1 MRAVRIEQPGSA
13 RGLRLVEVE
22 DPVPGPG
29 EILVDVHATALNR
42 ADWLQ
47 VLGKYPVPPGTPEDL
62 PGMEYAG
69 TVRAAGVRA
78 VRFRPGD
85 LVMGLVPGA
94 AFAERLVTHEREAVP
109 VPEPVSLTDAAA
121 IPEAFF
127 TAFDA
132 LVLQG
137 GLGAGER
144 VLVHAIT
151 SGIGTAA
158 MQIVHAS
165 GSMVLGT
172 GRDAGKLERAAALGS
187 FTALTVARDTP
198 RFAERV
204 LELTGGAGVDLVL
217 ECTGHFT
224 DREGASKHLGAGA
237 RKVLI
242 SAPAKGPDVTIAFGV
257 NDAAYDPAKHHIVS
271 AASCTTNCLA
281 PTAKVLMDAFGIE
294 KGMMTT
300 VHSYTNDQRVL
311 DLTHKDL
318 RRARAA
324 ALSMIPTSTGAAK
337 AIGEVLPAL
346 KGKMNGMSVRV
357 PTPNVSLVDLTVLTS
372 KPTTVEAV
380 NDVYRRAAEGPLKNI
395 LEFSTDE
402 TVSVDFNGNPHSASV
417 DGTNTFVIDGNLV
430 KVMAWYDNEWG
441 FSNRMVDLTKM
452 LISRR

>member
-47 VLGKYPVPPGTPEDL
+47 VLGKYPVPPGTPADL

-69 TVRAAGVRA
+69 TVRAAGVPA

-85 LVMGLVPGA
+85 RVMGLVPGA

-151 SGIGTAA
+151 SGVGTAA

-187 FTALTVARDTP
+187 FAALTVARDTP

-204 LELTGGAGVDLVL
+204 LELTAGAGVDLVL
-217 ECTGHFT
+217 DLVGGRYTAESL
-224 DREGASKHLGAGA
+224 A
-237 RKVLI
+237 
-242 SAPAKGPDVTIAFGV
+242 
-257 NDAAYDPAKHHIVS
+257 
-271 AASCTTNCLA
+271 CLA
-281 PTAKVLMDAFGIE
+281 PRGR
-294 KGMMTT
+294 MMLVGT
-300 VHSYTNDQRVL
+300 VDGVKSEL
-311 DLTHKDL
+311 DLRLALGKRARIIGTVL
-318 RRARAA
+318 RARALEEKMSLA
-324 ALSMIPTSTGAAK
+324 R
-337 AIGEVLPAL
+337 EVERHVLPLFARGVYHPVVDRVL
-346 KGKMNGMSVRV
+346 PVDRVAEAFEHLVADRNVGKI
-357 PTPNVSLVDLTVLTS
+357 VL
-372 KPTTVEAV
+372 
-380 NDVYRRAAEGPLKNI
+380 
-395 LEFSTDE
+395 
-402 TVSVDFNGNPHSASV
+402 
-417 DGTNTFVIDGNLV
+417 
-430 KVMAWYDNEWG
+430 AWSG
-441 FSNRMVDLTKM
+441 R
-452 LISRR
+452 

>member
-47 VLGKYPVPPGTPEDL
+47 VLGKYPVPPGTPADL

-69 TVRAAGVRA
+69 TVRAAGVPA

-85 LVMGLVPGA
+85 RVMGLVPGA

-137 GLGAGER
+137 DLGAGER

-151 SGIGTAA
+151 SGVGTAA

-204 LELTGGAGVDLVL
+204 LELTAGAGVDLVL
-217 ECTGHFT
+217 DLVGGRYTAESL
-224 DREGASKHLGAGA
+224 A
-237 RKVLI
+237 
-242 SAPAKGPDVTIAFGV
+242 
-257 NDAAYDPAKHHIVS
+257 
-271 AASCTTNCLA
+271 CLA
-281 PTAKVLMDAFGIE
+281 PRGRMMLVGTVDGVKSELDLRLALGKRARIIGTVLRSRAPEERMALAREVERHVLPLFARGTYRPVVD
-294 KGMMTT
+294 
-300 VHSYTNDQRVL
+300 RVL
-311 DLTHKDL
+311 PVDRVAEAFEHLVADQNVGK
-318 RRARAA
+318 
-324 ALSMIPTSTGAAK
+324 I
-337 AIGEVLPAL
+337 VL
-346 KGKMNGMSVRV
+346 
-357 PTPNVSLVDLTVLTS
+357 
-372 KPTTVEAV
+372 
-380 NDVYRRAAEGPLKNI
+380 
-395 LEFSTDE
+395 
-402 TVSVDFNGNPHSASV
+402 
-417 DGTNTFVIDGNLV
+417 
-430 KVMAWYDNEWG
+430 AWSG
-441 FSNRMVDLTKM
+441 R
-452 LISRR
+452 

>member
-85 LVMGLVPGA
+85 RVMGLVPGA

-187 FTALTVARDTP
+187 FAALTVARDTP

-217 ECTGHFT
+217 DLVGGRYTAESL
-224 DREGASKHLGAGA
+224 A
-237 RKVLI
+237 
-242 SAPAKGPDVTIAFGV
+242 
-257 NDAAYDPAKHHIVS
+257 
-271 AASCTTNCLA
+271 CLA
-281 PTAKVLMDAFGIE
+281 PG
-294 KGMMTT
+294 GRMMLVGT
-300 VHSYTNDQRVL
+300 VDGVKSEL
-311 DLTHKDL
+311 DLRLALGKRARIIGTVL
-318 RRARAA
+318 RARALEEKMSLA
-324 ALSMIPTSTGAAK
+324 R
-337 AIGEVLPAL
+337 EVERHVLPLFARGVYHPVVDRVL
-346 KGKMNGMSVRV
+346 PVDRVAEAFEHLVADRNVGKI
-357 PTPNVSLVDLTVLTS
+357 VL
-372 KPTTVEAV
+372 
-380 NDVYRRAAEGPLKNI
+380 
-395 LEFSTDE
+395 
-402 TVSVDFNGNPHSASV
+402 
-417 DGTNTFVIDGNLV
+417 
-430 KVMAWYDNEWG
+430 AWSG
-441 FSNRMVDLTKM
+441 R
-452 LISRR
+452 

>member
-13 RGLRLVEVE
+13 RGLRLVDIDE
-22 DPVPGPG
+22 PVPGPG
-29 EILVDVHATALNR
+29 EIQVDVHATALNR

-47 VLGKYPVPPGTPEDL
+47 VLGKYPVPAGTPADL

-137 GLGAGER
+137 DLGAGER
-144 VLVHAIT
+144 VLVHAMT
-151 SGIGTAA
+151 SGVGTAA

-187 FTALTVARDTP
+187 FAALTVARDTP

-204 LELTGGAGVDLVL
+204 LELTAGAGVDLVL
-217 ECTGHFT
+217 DLVGGRYTAESL
-224 DREGASKHLGAGA
+224 A
-237 RKVLI
+237 
-242 SAPAKGPDVTIAFGV
+242 
-257 NDAAYDPAKHHIVS
+257 
-271 AASCTTNCLA
+271 CLA
-281 PTAKVLMDAFGIE
+281 PRGR
-294 KGMMTT
+294 MMLVGT
-300 VHSYTNDQRVL
+300 VDGVKSEL
-311 DLTHKDL
+311 DLRLALGKRARIIGTVL
-318 RRARAA
+318 RARALEEKMSLA
-324 ALSMIPTSTGAAK
+324 R
-337 AIGEVLPAL
+337 EVERHVLPLFARGVYHPVVDRVL
-346 KGKMNGMSVRV
+346 PVDRVAEAFEHLVADRNVGKI
-357 PTPNVSLVDLTVLTS
+357 VL
-372 KPTTVEAV
+372 A
-380 NDVYRRAAEGPLKNI
+380 
-395 LEFSTDE
+395 FS
-402 TVSVDFNGNPHSASV
+402 G
-417 DGTNTFVIDGNLV
+417 
-430 KVMAWYDNEWG
+430 
-441 FSNRMVDLTKM
+441 R
-452 LISRR
+452 

>member
-1 MRAVRIEQPGSA
+1 M
-13 RGLRLVEVE
+13 
-22 DPVPGPG
+22 
-29 EILVDVHATALNR
+29 
-42 ADWLQ
+42 
-47 VLGKYPVPPGTPEDL
+47 
-62 PGMEYAG
+62 
-69 TVRAAGVRA
+69 
-78 VRFRPGD
+78 
-85 LVMGLVPGA
+85 
-94 AFAERLVTHEREAVP
+94 
-109 VPEPVSLTDAAA
+109 
-121 IPEAFF
+121 
-127 TAFDA
+127 
-132 LVLQG
+132 
-137 GLGAGER
+137 
-144 VLVHAIT
+144 
-151 SGIGTAA
+151 
-158 MQIVHAS
+158 
-165 GSMVLGT
+165 
-172 GRDAGKLERAAALGS
+172 
-187 FTALTVARDTP
+187 
-198 RFAERV
+198 
-204 LELTGGAGVDLVL
+204 
-217 ECTGHFT
+217 
-224 DREGASKHLGAGA
+224 
-237 RKVLI
+237 LI

-380 NDVYRRAAEGPLKNI
+380 NDAYRRAAEGPLKNI